1 MISKELFVK
10 FLEQYQRFNKAFGRI
25 EEALM
30 GKKFSSNLCES
41 DWYDSVGYMLDI
53 FLESHFTED
62 GVDWIYYYLFEDVK
76 DKAAYI
82 TQDKDMF
89 NEEKEVRYPLN
100 TIDELWNFLQSNVK
114 LYFKNV

>member
-10 FLEQYQRFNKAFGRI
+10 YLKQYQRFDAAFERI

-30 GKKFSSNLCES
+30 GKRYSSNLFES
-41 DWYDSVGYMLDI
+41 DWYDSVGSMLDL

-62 GVDWIYYYLFEDVK
+62 GVDWIYYYLFEDVD

-82 TQDKDMF
+82 TKDKDMF
-89 NEEKEVRYPLN
+89 NEEKEIRYPLD
-100 TIDELWNFLQSNVK
+100 TIDELWDFLQSDKK